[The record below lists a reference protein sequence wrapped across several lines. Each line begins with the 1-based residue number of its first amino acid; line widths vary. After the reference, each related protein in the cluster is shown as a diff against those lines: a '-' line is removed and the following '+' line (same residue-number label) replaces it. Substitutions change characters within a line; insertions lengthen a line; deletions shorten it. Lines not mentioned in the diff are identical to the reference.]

1 MKPYYYISKSG
12 KKIHAKPP
20 CIMGKINSRLSGNIS
35 ELSGNI
41 SGLWGEIDSGLSG
54 DISGLSGNISKLWG
68 EINSGLSGEINSE
81 LWGEIDSGLWGEIN
95 SGLSGDIS
103 GLSGNITNA
112 IGDISNFTDLD
123 GPFIC
128 SKLQYLITIHNGSAN
143 IGCHFKTIADW
154 LNVSLDD
161 AQKMGL
167 NSENYEPIRN
177 LLKKFAK

>member
-41 SGLWGEIDSGLSG
+41 SGLWGEID
-54 DISGLSGNISKLWG
+54 
-68 EINSGLSGEINSE
+68 
-81 LWGEIDSGLWGEIN
+81 